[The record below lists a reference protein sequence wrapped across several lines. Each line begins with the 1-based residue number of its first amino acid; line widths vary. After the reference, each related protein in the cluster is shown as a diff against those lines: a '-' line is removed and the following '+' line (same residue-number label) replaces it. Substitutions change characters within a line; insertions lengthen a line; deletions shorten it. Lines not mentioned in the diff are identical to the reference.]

1 MWSAVQNVAQVT
13 GVDALSLIALI
24 VRTAET
30 ARRNK
35 KTCRELV
42 EQVKQ
47 IGDLLRS
54 LEEHQPGIMRRPET
68 SGPLRELHE
77 TLRLACTV
85 VESCG
90 QGGWIHGLCAGG
102 SRASRLRDVQSKIA
116 FYLQLFP
123 IVSHL
128 HSTRLLVQVINSAA
142 PTSSGGAEEEV
153 LRSFQNLSDPQDD
166 QSSFVC
172 SRFQNLNFS
181 QLRNATNNFSLE
193 NQIEQGPLATLYK
206 GQLHGNHVTIK
217 KHSVIS
223 SSEQNLPPSMSPYE
237 LCRNEVQILPKLQHN
252 NIVKLLGS
260 CAERSE
266 RIVVYEHMEN
276 GSLEDVIFVRVGAG
290 FTVYWPTR
298 FRIIEGVAQGA
309 VYLHNHSRLRVVHRD
324 LKPSNIFLDSD
335 MNPRISNF
343 DLAKVLSPGIDQG
356 TVDCVVGSVGFIAP
370 EYMKNGTFS
379 GKTDVYSFGVMVLEI
394 ISGKRWTRSIQK
406 TYYRD
411 LLTWAFNRTT
421 CCCGNK
427 MVQRLKGFMHPTM
440 HNIAFCGRAVPRCL
454 SLPTRRRVL
463 SKQREIRRCVR
474 VSLLCIQEKP
484 QRRPDMPEVTR
495 MLSSR
500 KKAVLFPRRPGYATE
515 SPMYAGDRSTT
526 TP

>member
-1 MWSAVQNVAQVT
+1 MWNAVQNAAQVT

-24 VRTAET
+24 VRAAET

-54 LEEHQPGIMRRPET
+54 LEEQPAVGISIMHRPET
-68 SGPLRELHE
+68 SALLMELQE

-90 QGGWIHGLCAGG
+90 QGGCVHGLWVGG
-102 SRASRLRDVQSKIA
+102 SRASSLRDVQSKIA

-128 HSTRLLVQVINSAA
+128 DNTRLLVQVINSAA
-142 PTSSGGAEEEV
+142 APTSAGGAEEEV

-166 QSSFVC
+166 Q
-172 SRFQNLNFS
+172 RFQNLSFS

-217 KHSVIS
+217 KHSVTS
-223 SSEQNLPPSMSPYE
+223 SSEQKLPPSMSQYE
-237 LCRNEVQILPKLQHN
+237 LCKNEVQILPKLQHN
-252 NIVKLLGS
+252 NIVKLLGF

-276 GSLEDVIFVRVGAG
+276 GSLEDVIFVRMGAG
-290 FTVYWPTR
+290 FTVDWPTR

-309 VYLHNHSRLRVVHRD
+309 VYLHNHSRLRIIHRD
-324 LKPSNIFLDSD
+324 LKPCNILLDSD

-343 DLAKVLSPGIDQG
+343 DLAKVLSPGINQG
-356 TVDCVVGSVGFIAP
+356 TADCVVGSVGFIAP

-379 GKTDVYSFGVMVLEI
+379 VKTDVYSFGVMVLEI
-394 ISGKRWTRSIQK
+394 ISGKRWTRPLQR
-406 TYYRD
+406 TYYQD

-421 CCCGNK
+421 CYGNK

-440 HNIAFCGRAVPRCL
+440 HSIAFCGRTVPRCL
-454 SLPTRRRVL
+454 SLPTRRRVM
-463 SKQREIRRCVR
+463 SKQREMRRCVR
-474 VSLLCIQEKP
+474 VALLCIQEKP
-484 QRRPDMPEVTR
+484 ERRPDMPEVTR
-495 MLSSR
+495 MLMTSR
-500 KKAVLFPRRPGYATE
+500 KPAVPFPRRPGYATE

-526 TP
+526 P